1 MSNEFRQYTLVL
13 KLLFSGFS
21 FPKESRFI
29 KLFSQE
35 SSESEENS
43 SKKSKYN
50 KSLNIKSVNIE
61 SGRDKRTTIIIKNLP
76 NDISKEELKNIIE
89 W

>member
-13 KLLFSGFS
+13 KLLFNGFS

-50 KSLNIKSVNIE
+50 KF
-61 SGRDKRTTIIIKNLP
+61 
-76 NDISKEELKNIIE
+76 SKY
-89 W
+89 